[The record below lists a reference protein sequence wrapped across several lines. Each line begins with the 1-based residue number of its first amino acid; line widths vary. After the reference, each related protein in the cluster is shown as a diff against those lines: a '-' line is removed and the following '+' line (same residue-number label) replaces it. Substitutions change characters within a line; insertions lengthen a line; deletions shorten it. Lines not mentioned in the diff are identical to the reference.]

1 MKYLLQS
8 ATALAIIYTLVNISG
23 RIAVCSAYKILSA

>member
-1 MKYLLQS
+1 MKLLLQC

-23 RIAVCSAYKILSA
+23 RVAICSAYKILSA